1 MGVVTGIPMEL
12 QFGTNCAMFA
22 NGSYGLLIGLAMR
35 RRWGLVASLGG
46 AVLSDHAPV
55 DLVVE

>member
-22 NGSYGLLIGLAMR
+22 NGSYGLLIGLA
-35 RRWGLVASLGG
+35 WWIPSTALATGYFVF
-46 AVLSDHAPV
+46 V
-55 DLVVE
+55 